1 MVGRLIQAIS
11 LISVLLA
18 MVAACSGGSP
28 ARTPTPANPTTAAG
42 ATDTPPEPDATEPS
56 ATEALPT
63 DLPTTAGGGTGS
75 VGDVCI
81 VTAAEA
87 GQILGVADVV
97 AGPAYT
103 GSTACTYVAGGDP
116 VALAQVIPNGRSFFE
131 LVSDSSGV
139 QTVDGLGFDAVFDPS
154 SSTFVV
160 VKGNNGYTIA
170 AGTGAD
176 PEAQRVAWAK
186 QFAAIALTRMP

>member
-1 MVGRLIQAIS
+1 MIRRYS
-11 LISVLLA
+11 LLYLATFALLLA
-18 MVAACSGGSP
+18 ACAGASP
-28 ARTPTPANPTTAAG
+28 AATTAPPAQTAS
-42 ATDTPPEPDATEPS
+42 ATATPDTQGPS
-56 ATEALPT
+56 AVVPT
-63 DLPTTAGGGTGS
+63 DAAQTAEPTVGGGGGGTGS
-75 VGDVCI
+75 VDDVCI

-87 GQILGVADVV
+87 GQIMGVAGVV

-103 GSTACTYVAGGDP
+103 GSTACSYVAGGDP

-154 SSTFVV
+154 SATFVV